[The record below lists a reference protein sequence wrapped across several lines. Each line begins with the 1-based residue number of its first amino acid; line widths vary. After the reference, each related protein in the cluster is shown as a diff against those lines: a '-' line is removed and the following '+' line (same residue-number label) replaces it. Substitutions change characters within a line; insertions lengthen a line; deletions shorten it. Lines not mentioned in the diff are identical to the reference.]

1 MKKRFDVL
9 FLLVLN
15 IVLITSIFSLEQSFL
30 ETPLQSYVQSGI
42 EEDPVLVEIYNRGI
56 SLFAEGEYVQSC
68 KDFSC
73 VINSPESS
81 EELLGA
87 ALWGRAWVNACL
99 GQNENLIEDLAAIA
113 VQVGLYEPCEC
124 SSSSSIA
131 FSGNAYQ
138 QGPFQLVNYYRQ
150 VDSSESG
157 HEFCFNTVDNCSTF
171 MVAMCAIVKDR
182 GARVTLA
189 LFIDALAEKA
199 KSCCRAGGFWRGCVQ
214 KMVDTMNKWKML
226 GIPPDPYWD

>member
-1 MKKRFDVL
+1 MKKRFAFL
-9 FLLVLN
+9 FLVVLN
-15 IVLITSIFSLEQSFL
+15 MVLMSSIFSQEKSSLGLPSHICHKNNTEENSTL
-30 ETPLQSYVQSGI
+30 I
-42 EEDPVLVEIYNRGI
+42 ELYNRGI
-56 SLFAEGEYVQSC
+56 SLFAEGEYAQSC
-68 KDFSC
+68 EDFSC

-124 SSSSSIA
+124 SSPTSIA